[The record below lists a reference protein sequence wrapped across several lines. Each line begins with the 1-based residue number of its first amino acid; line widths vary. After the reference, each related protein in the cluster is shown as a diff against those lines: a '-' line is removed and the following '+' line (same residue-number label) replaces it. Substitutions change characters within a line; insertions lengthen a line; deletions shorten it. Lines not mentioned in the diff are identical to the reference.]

1 MALQLSPYEQGMLEG
16 KYGEARKLAMEI
28 LAQTAKALDAESMVE
43 VVSVQGLSHY
53 GCIFD
58 AGLELMEK
66 FACLGGKCCVP
77 TTQDPS
83 SIPYKLWEAMGY
95 DREYAAKQLRLR
107 DAMNEL
113 EEFSTWSCTPYYQG
127 NCPRIRQNVAWA
139 ESSAVSYGNSV
150 LGCRTNRTPAGLAV
164 CAALTGR
171 MPKYGLYL
179 PENRKAQIKVT
190 LEAGTLSELDY
201 STFGLLLGKISGDY
215 IPAIYGIPDSVT
227 NDELKS
233 MGGSAAASG
242 SVALYHA
249 VGITPEALDGDPF
262 ANHAPLKEYVVTR
275 EMLDETA
282 AAMTTKNPGEVELV
296 VTGCPHASTWEV
308 LQISKMFEGKKVAAG
323 KAFWIFTTLE
333 TENILDHMGV
343 AQKLKAAGVT
353 IMAQTCLV
361 ISPLVGGY
369 KTVMTDSGKSASL
382 IPSEHGVELI
392 YGSLKDCI
400 KAVTV

>member
-1 MALQLSPYEQGMLEG
+1 MALKLTAYEQDMLDG
-16 KYGEARKLAMEI
+16 KYGEAKRLAMSI
-28 LAQTAKALDAESMVE
+28 LVKTARALDAEEMLE

-58 AGLELMEK
+58 AGRDLMEK

-83 SIPYKLWEAMGY
+83 SVPYKLWEEMGY
-95 DREYAAKQLRLR
+95 DREYSMQQLRLQK
-107 DAMNEL
+107 AMNDMEEL
-113 EEFSTWSCTPYYQG
+113 PTWSCTPYYQG
-127 NCPRIRQNVAWA
+127 NCPRIGQNVAWA

-150 LGCRTNRTPAGLAV
+150 LGCRTNRTPAGLAI

-179 PENRKAQIKVT
+179 PENRRAQIKVV
-190 LEAGTLSELDY
+190 LEAGELSSLDY
-201 STFGLLLGKISGDY
+201 STFGILLGKIAGDY
-215 IPAIYGIPDSVT
+215 IPAIYGIPQSVT

-249 VGITPEALDGDPF
+249 VGITPEAIDKDPF
-262 ANHAPLKEYVVTR
+262 DGRSPLKEYVITR
-275 EMLDETA
+275 EMLEETA
-282 AAMTTKNPGEVELV
+282 ASLTTKNPGEVELV

-308 LQISKMFEGKKVAAG
+308 LQMSKLFKGRKVSKG

-333 TENILDHMGV
+333 TEQILERMGV
-343 AQKLKAAGVT
+343 AQKLKEAGVT

-382 IPSEHGVELI
+382 IPSEHGVELV
-392 YGSLKDCI
+392 YGSLEDCVR
-400 KAVTV
+400 AVTE